1 VSLNIYMDVHVPAAI
16 TRALRRRGIDVL
28 IAQEDGATELDD
40 GVLLD
45 RVGEMGRILFTRDE
59 DLLGIA
65 VHLLRENR
73 SFATVVYAHQIRVTI
88 GECVSDLELI
98 SKAGSPKDSVSHVF
112 FLPL

>member
-1 VSLNIYMDVHVPAAI
+1 MSLNIYMDVHVPSAI
-16 TRALRRRGIDVL
+16 TRALRRREIDVL
-28 IAQEDGATELDD
+28 IAQEDGTAELDD
-40 GVLLD
+40 GMLLD
-45 RVGEMGRILFTRDE
+45 RVGEMRRILFTRDE

-65 VHLLRENR
+65 VHLLRENQ

-98 SKAGSPKDSVSHVF
+98 SKAGLPEDAVDHVF